1 MPKLFLID
9 ANSLIHRCFHALPPF
24 VSPDGKPTGALYGLA
39 SILISLLKEKPEF
52 VVALFD
58 RPEPT
63 FRKQEFE
70 AYKAQRPK
78 APDELVWQIKEAHN
92 LFLNFGIKV
101 FEKAGFE
108 ADDLIASFVEK
119 FKKEKNLLIIILT
132 GDRDTLQ
139 LVSDNKVI
147 VRILKRG
154 VSETEDYNEEMVLEK
169 FGVSPQKIIDFKALV
184 GDPSDNIGGIPGIG
198 PQTAKDLL
206 NKYGSIEELYKNLNA
221 LPPKIKEKLEKY
233 KNDLLLAQRLVALQ
247 KDININ
253 ANVEDLKINFKKEEL
268 IRYFQELGFKSLILR
283 LEKYLST
290 ENPKEKA
297 SKKAS
302 KKTLNIGSKN
312 PKQISLF

>member
-92 LFLNFGIKV
+92 LFFNFGIKV

-119 FKKEKNLLIIILT
+119 FKNEKNLLIIILT

-139 LVSDNKVI
+139 LVLDNKVI
-147 VRILKRG
+147 VRILKKG
-154 VSETEDYNEEMVLEK
+154 VSETEDYNEEMVLGK
-169 FGVSPQKIIDFKALV
+169 FGISPQKLIDFKALV

-206 NKYGSIEELYKNLNA
+206 NKYGSIEKLYKNLNA

-233 KNDLLLAQRLVALQ
+233 KNDLLLAQRLVTLQ
-247 KDININ
+247 KDISIN
-253 ANVEDLKINFKKEEL
+253 VNLEDLKINLNKEEL
-268 IRYFQELGFKSLILR
+268 INYFQELGFKSLILR
-283 LEKYLST
+283 LEKYLSI
-290 ENPKEKA
+290 ENLKDKA
-297 SKKAS
+297 SKKGS
-302 KKTLNIGSKN
+302 KKTLNIESKN

>member
-119 FKKEKNLLIIILT
+119 FKNEKNLLIIILT

-147 VRILKRG
+147 VRILKKG

-169 FGVSPQKIIDFKALV
+169 FGISPQKLIDFKALV

-206 NKYGSIEELYKNLNA
+206 NKYGSIEKLYKNLNA
-221 LPPKIKEKLEKY
+221 LPSKIKEKLEKY
-233 KNDLLLAQRLVALQ
+233 KNDLLLAQRLVTLQ

-253 ANVEDLKINFKKEEL
+253 ANLEDLKINLNKEEL
-268 IRYFQELGFKSLILR
+268 INYFQELGFKSLILR
-283 LEKYLST
+283 LEKYLSI
-290 ENPKEKA
+290 ENLKDKA
-297 SKKAS
+297 SKKGS
-302 KKTLNIGSKN
+302 KKTLNIESKN